1 MEKILETTGEE
12 FADVTLILDD
22 MRIPAHQAILAAR
35 SAYFEGL
42 FRSFSSSPQ
51 VGSLILIVFLRQRLE
66 EVTKCKLQLY
76 FFAGCNDNNRRNGSI
91 SSIIPKFV
99 EVHLP
104 WRRENAS

>member
-1 MEKILETTGEE
+1 MEKFLETTGEE

-51 VGSLILIVFLRQRLE
+51 VSKNIEFCL
-66 EVTKCKLQLY
+66 KCASKIR
-76 FFAGCNDNNRRNGSI
+76 FIPANTEKWFNVICN
-91 SSIIPKFV
+91 
-99 EVHLP
+99 
-104 WRRENAS
+104 

>member
-1 MEKILETTGEE
+1 MEKFLETTGEE

-51 VGSLILIVFLRQRLE
+51 VSDDYKMKFL
-66 EVTKCKLQLY
+66 
-76 FFAGCNDNNRRNGSI
+76 
-91 SSIIPKFV
+91 
-99 EVHLP
+99 
-104 WRRENAS
+104 

>member
-1 MEKILETTGEE
+1 MLFRQGTTLEEDMEKFLETTGEE

-51 VGSLILIVFLRQRLE
+51 VGSFILIVFL
-66 EVTKCKLQLY
+66 
-76 FFAGCNDNNRRNGSI
+76 GHI
-91 SSIIPKFV
+91 
-99 EVHLP
+99 
-104 WRRENAS
+104 